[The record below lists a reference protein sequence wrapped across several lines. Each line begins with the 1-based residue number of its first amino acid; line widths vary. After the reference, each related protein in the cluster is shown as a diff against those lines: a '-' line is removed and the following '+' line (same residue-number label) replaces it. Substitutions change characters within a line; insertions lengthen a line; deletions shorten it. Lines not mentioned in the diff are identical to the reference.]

1 MKTTKILFFAIFL
14 FNASVIFSQITITGS
29 VIDEDGLPLPSATV
43 NIKGTDKGTATDF
56 DGNYSIE
63 ANAGDILVYNYVG
76 FLTKEVT
83 VNNQTEIN
91 VTLKSNIEELEQ
103 VVVVGYGTQKK
114 MNLTGSVETVK
125 FDEEINQPVTN
136 SGQLLY
142 GRFSGV
148 QLTQTSG
155 SPGADASSITIRGI
169 GTFGSSNPLVV
180 IDGIQYDNLQAFN
193 NLAPQDIESVTVLK
207 DAAALSIYGNR
218 GANGVIIVN
227 TRRGVEGKMRINYNG
242 YLGVQ
247 DVIIQP
253 DFLNAENYAML
264 INEKFRNEDGVNF
277 NPRYTPAQL
286 QAIQDGS
293 LPDQFA
299 DTDWADAVLQ
309 SATMQSHNL
318 SITGGDKKTTY
329 RVSLGFLTQD
339 AVIKSKFKSERYNL
353 SFNLNSKVKDWL
365 DLSFVTNSFWRH
377 NEGPTG
383 GQGAFGGDNG
393 IIFQFQRAAPTIPLF
408 YSNGQFG
415 VVDGA
420 WLDNANPSFQT
431 TNPLRRGFLGN
442 YVQDNINVSS
452 RLGLKVKLSKGLTFE
467 TSGSINTIFNNVS
480 DFTPRQRLNDFD
492 GEVVINVPENTLRNN
507 SNLNYTLL
515 NENILRY
522 NKTIDEVNN
531 FGLLLG
537 HSAQYQRSDGFSGVL
552 RGFPT
557 DNLEE
562 FNAGGILDP
571 GVNGNAFEQTYQSFF
586 GRLNY
591 NYDERFLAEL
601 NYRYDGSSIFGP
613 GNRYGG
619 FPSASVGW
627 VLSKESFLD
636 NVDFLE
642 NLKIRG
648 SWGITGN
655 DRIGRNIWEQ
665 TYNPNLDYVLGLN
678 NPDISP
684 SVVGVGITSL
694 ANADIT
700 WEETTQTDIGI
711 DASFFNNKLE
721 LVTDYFYRKTE
732 DILYVNFPIPNTIG
746 VTNLGARNSA
756 TMVNEGIELGLNY
769 RGNISKDLK
778 FSVGGNMTHFLN
790 NEVTDLGGGTE
801 TITGID
807 IIQEGAPFRAYY
819 GYQAIGIFQNF
830 EEIANAPIQL
840 DSNLTSPGDIRYAD
854 ISGPDG
860 VPDGVVDED
869 DRTVIG
875 DPNPEWLINFN
886 ASLEYKNFDFNFLF
900 QGVAGVD
907 RLLMGNGNLP
917 MPDNRSNVL
926 DFWLDRWTP
935 ENPSANLPR
944 VGGINNELVS
954 SFYVQDAS
962 YLRLKNFEFGYSL
975 PQSLLEDMNIQKFR
989 IFVGGQNLLTF
1000 TGLENFDPEGGR
1012 GRFSNRNAPLYKTV
1026 TFGLN
1031 IKI

>member
-1 MKTTKILFFAIFL
+1 MINTHILIIVTFL
-14 FNASVIFSQITITGS
+14 FSSSFIFSQKTITGK
-29 VIDEDGLPLPSATV
+29 ITDNDGLPLPSATI
-43 NIKGTDKGTATDF
+43 NIKNTDKGTATDF
-56 DGNYSIE
+56 DGNYSLE
-63 ANAGDILVYNYVG
+63 AKVGDILVFSYVG
-76 FLTKEVT
+76 FIPKEVK
-83 VNNQTEIN
+83 VADQSVIN
-91 VTLKSNIEELEQ
+91 VTLMSDVEELEQ

-114 MNLTGSVETVK
+114 MNLTGSVETVT

-155 SPGADASSITIRGI
+155 SPGADASSINIRGI
-169 GTFGSSNPLVV
+169 GTFGSNNPLIV
-180 IDGIQYDNLQAFN
+180 IDGIQYDSLQAFN
-193 NLAPQDIESVTVLK
+193 NLAPQDIESVSVLK

-218 GANGVIIVN
+218 GANGVIIVK
-227 TRRGVEGKMRINYNG
+227 TRRGVKGKMSINYNG

-247 DVIIQP
+247 NVTIEP
-253 DFLNAENYAML
+253 NFLNAQDYATL
-264 INEKFRNEDGVNF
+264 INEKFRNEDGINF
-277 NPRYTPAQL
+277 NPRYTPQQL

-299 DTDWADAVLQ
+299 NTDWADAVLQ
-309 SATMQSHNL
+309 QATMQNHNL
-318 SITGGDKKTTY
+318 SITGGNKKTTY

-408 YSNGQFG
+408 YSNGQYG

-420 WLDNANPSFQT
+420 WFDNANPSLQT

-442 YVQDNINVSS
+442 FTQDNINISS
-452 RLGLKVKLSKGLTFE
+452 RLGLKMKILKGLTFE
-467 TSGSINTIFNNVS
+467 TSGSINAIFNNVS

-492 GEVVINVPENTLRNN
+492 GRLVINVEENTLRNN

-522 NKTIDEVNN
+522 NKTINDVNN
-531 FGLLLG
+531 FAVLLG

-571 GVNGNAFEQTYQSFF
+571 AVSGNAFEQTYQSFF
-586 GRLNY
+586 GRVNY
-591 NYDERFLAEL
+591 NYDEKYLAEF

-627 VLSKESFLD
+627 VLSKESFFD
-636 NVDFLE
+636 NINFVE
-642 NLKIRG
+642 NFKIRG

-665 TYNPNLDYVLGLN
+665 TYNPNLDYVVGLS
-678 NPDISP
+678 DTP
-684 SVVGVGITSL
+684 SAVGVGITSL
-694 ANADIT
+694 ANPDIT

-711 DASFFNNKLE
+711 DASFFQNKLE
-721 LVTDYFYRKTE
+721 LVADYFFRETK

-746 VTNLGARNSA
+746 VTNLGAQNSA
-756 TMVNEGIELGLNY
+756 TMVNEGLELGLNY
-769 RGNISKDLK
+769 RGNLTENLK
-778 FSVGGNMTHFLN
+778 FSVGGNMTRFLN
-790 NEVTDLGGGTE
+790 NEVTDLGGGSE
-801 TITGID
+801 TITNIN
-807 IIQEGAPFRAYY
+807 IIREGEPFRAYY

-830 EEIANAPIQL
+830 QEITSAPTQFG
-840 DSNLTSPGDIRYAD
+840 SNLTSPGDIRYAD

-860 VPDGVVDED
+860 VPDGVVNED

-886 ASLEYKNFDFNFLF
+886 GSLEYKNFDLNFLF
-900 QGVAGVD
+900 QGVSGVD

-926 DFWLDRWTP
+926 EFWINRWTP

-944 VGGINNELVS
+944 VGGQNNEVVS
-954 SFYVQDAS
+954 TFYVQDAS
-962 YLRLKNFEFGYSL
+962 YLRLKNFEVGYSL
-975 PQSLLEDMNIQKFR
+975 PQSILEKLNVEKFR

-1012 GRFSNRNAPLYKTV
+1012 GRFSNRNAPLYEIV